1 MRSIRRFIN
10 SIRLIHPL
18 AGNPLRSAQLIH
30 ELSLYH
36 CIFSVVPCGVKSW
49 LPDVFLTHDPDYAL
63 AASSVL
69 YALITQEDSPLPPSH
84 PSLISIVH
92 EDSSAKARL
101 FLAALLF
108 PYMGKNYT
116 DSKNKTVPIVGAVI
130 RESLKLGVQNHFLDG
145 IPVLYSATPLITSH
159 IKDHFTQPLD
169 RARLGLLLR
178 NKLVHNPNTG
188 THWTMSFLFSL
199 MAELVP
205 VYNVA
210 EDSFDGMVF
219 LPRKILASLI
229 YSKWMLL
236 PKSYPHTNPS

>member
-1 MRSIRRFIN
+1 VRSVRGFIS

-36 CIFSVVPCGVKSW
+36 SIFSVVPGGVKSW
-49 LPDVFLTHDPDYAL
+49 LPDVFLTHDPDCAL

-69 YALITQEDSPLPPSH
+69 YALITQEDSPLPLSH
-84 PSLISIVH
+84 PSLVSIIH

-108 PYMGKNYT
+108 PYMGKNFT
-116 DSKNKTVPIVGAVI
+116 DSKNKSVPIVGAVI

-145 IPVLYSATPLITSH
+145 IPVLYSAVPLITSH
-159 IKDHFTQPLD
+159 MKDHFTQPLD

-199 MAELVP
+199 VTELVP
-205 VYNVA
+205 VYNVS

-219 LPRKILASLI
+219 FLPHKILTLLI
-229 YSKWMLL
+229 CSK
-236 PKSYPHTNPS
+236 